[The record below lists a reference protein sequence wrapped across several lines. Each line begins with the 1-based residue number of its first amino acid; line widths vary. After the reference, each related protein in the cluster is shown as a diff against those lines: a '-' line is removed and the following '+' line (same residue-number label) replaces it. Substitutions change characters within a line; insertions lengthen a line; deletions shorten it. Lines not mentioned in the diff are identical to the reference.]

1 MTKIIVSYAPG
12 ITVGHFVMIIDDV
25 IQEASYESASFGTV
39 QDLSHKDHPA
49 HDADERLVV

>member
-25 IQEASYESASFGTV
+25 IQEACYESASFGTV
-39 QDLSHKDHPA
+39 QDLSH
-49 HDADERLVV
+49 EVSEVVVCTDVGD